1 MRISKREKERELG
14 ENNIIIIDATCDTR
28 AVTRIPTIVAPAST
42 AMEKGLS
49 GRVSLFWR
57 HSPED
62 WGKPHSVFQIVDV
75 GGSETKKK
83 KRVEKKDARR
93 TRQVAVN
100 VPRESL
106 IKINGS
112 TKKEKESVL
121 RALATSEIKKL
132 LDAVCEQNQWM
143 KRNIVSP
150 FFLWYILF
158 FNL

>member
-14 ENNIIIIDATCDTR
+14 ENNIIIIGATCDTR
-28 AVTRIPTIVAPAST
+28 AVTRIPP
-42 AMEKGLS
+42 LS
-49 GRVSLFWR
+49 HQHPPRWKKTFRTRLSLFWR

-75 GGSETKKK
+75 GGSETKKG

-100 VPRESL
+100 VPREPL

-112 TKKEKESVL
+112 TKREKEMSSAPS
-121 RALATSEIKKL
+121 RHRK
-132 LDAVCEQNQWM
+132 
-143 KRNIVSP
+143 
-150 FFLWYILF
+150 
-158 FNL
+158 